1 MYFIFKKDTKLNSI
15 FLLNRSSPSN
25 FIVYFLI
32 VSTYRNKYTRTQISD
47 RLVERLT
54 LLESSAGRQDEEEGG
69 NEEEE
74 EELGSVSS
82 TGAAAGGSSS
92 RSSSIAGGSDG

>member
-1 MYFIFKKDTKLNSI
+1 MCIAFFC
-15 FLLNRSSPSN
+15 FCRSSHSN
-25 FIVYFLI
+25 FIIYLLI
-32 VSTYRNKYTRTQISD
+32 ILIKSTSPPTQKHTQISD

-54 LLESSAGRQDEEEGG
+54 LLESSAGRQDEEEGS
-69 NEEEE
+69 EEGEE

-92 RSSSIAGGSDG
+92 RGSSIAGGSDG